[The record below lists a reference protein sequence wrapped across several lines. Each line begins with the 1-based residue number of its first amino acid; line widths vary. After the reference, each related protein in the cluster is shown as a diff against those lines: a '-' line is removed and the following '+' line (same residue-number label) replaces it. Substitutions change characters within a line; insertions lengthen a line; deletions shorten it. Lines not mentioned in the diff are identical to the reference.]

1 MLLFESG
8 QPTPAMPLWPWKQND
23 RGFYGLQA
31 HNSAL
36 FVAEGAQQW
45 ASNKG
50 IRWVLHG
57 LWHPRVA
64 GIMKWW
70 TGLLKNQF
78 DALTLPPGPHTSEAA
93 WPLNVAVP
101 GKGLSLDHLPGKD
114 QVKGVGSYRA
124 F

>member
-1 MLLFESG
+1 
-8 QPTPAMPLWPWKQND
+8 
-23 RGFYGLQA
+23 
-31 HNSAL
+31 
-36 FVAEGAQQW
+36 
-45 ASNKG
+45 
-50 IRWVLHG
+50 
-57 LWHPRVA
+57 
-64 GIMKWW
+64 MKWW